1 MTHTEM
7 FMKIRAEWCETRNE
21 ALREEMEIERVY
33 AEAELVAEDFTETAI
48 AA

>member
-1 MTHTEM
+1 MREMKTYLEM
-7 FMKIRAEWCETRNE
+7 FPVAHATEVLE
-21 ALREEMEIERVY
+21 LEIEKAY